1 MKLAVFGDSWTWG
14 DELIDPKQPDWECCY
29 TQNDSYR
36 LKHCFAGQIAQHY
49 NCELENYGHPGASL
63 QSIIWTFLWW
73 LRQDIDHKDY
83 VILIG
88 LTAADRQSWY
98 NPNHKSYSNDPV
110 WNKYIH
116 NVWVNF
122 GSSIVPDEWGDMV
135 KAWTVLSQCN
145 ELSEYNY
152 ESAVYLFDGVA
163 HARQLRLAQY
173 NIFQPPKVIDVTTMW
188 WPNDNYRSTLL
199 QHPMREDI
207 HAKGDHPNEN
217 GHQIISK
224 QLIKQIDSCIL
235 T

>member
-14 DELIDPKQPDWECCY
+14 DELVDPKQPDWECCF

-36 LKHCFAGQIAQHY
+36 LSHCFAGLIAQHY
-49 NCELENYGHPGASL
+49 DCELENYGHPGASL
-63 QSIIWTFLWW
+63 QSITWTFLWW
-73 LRQDIDHKDY
+73 LRQDIVHEDY

-88 LTAADRQSWY
+88 LTSADRQSWY

-122 GSSIVPDEWGDMV
+122 GSSIVPDEWRDMV
-135 KAWTVLSQCN
+135 KAWTVLSQSP

-152 ESAVYLFDGVA
+152 EQAVYLFDGVA
-163 HARQLRLAQY
+163 HARKLRLAQY
-173 NIFQPPKVIDVTTMW
+173 NIFHPPKTLDVATMW
-188 WPNDNYRSTLL
+188 WPEDNYRHRLL
-199 QHPMREDI
+199 RHPMREDI

-217 GHQIISK
+217 GHQIVSK
-224 QLIKQIDSCIL
+224 ELIKQIDQYIL